1 MKISGKMKERGIL
14 MIVDMS
20 LEVLGSDT
28 DQNGHMNHVR
38 YISYLEQARHTWYNG
53 IGMPVRTLIE
63 QEQIG
68 TAVVHLETDFKKEAR
83 AGDQLVI
90 RTTLTRVGTKSFTL
104 HQVILNEETILVEAT
119 IVSVMFDLKAR
130 KAIPVHDKIKEAQF
144 K

>member
-1 MKISGKMKERGIL
+1 
-14 MIVDMS
+14 MS

-53 IGMPVRTLIE
+53 IGMPVRELIE
-63 QEQIG
+63 REQIG

-83 AGDQLVI
+83 TNDQLII
-90 RTTLTRVGTKSFTL
+90 RTQLERVGTKSFTL
-104 HQVILNEETILVEAT
+104 HQIILKGSEVLVEAR
-119 IVSVMFDLKAR
+119 IVSVMFDLTAR
-130 KAIPVHDKIKEAQF
+130 KAIPVHEKIKEAQF

>member
-1 MKISGKMKERGIL
+1 
-14 MIVDMS
+14 MIIDLS

-38 YISYLEQARHTWYNG
+38 YIYYLEQARHTWYNG

-63 QEQIG
+63 EQQVG

-83 AGDQLVI
+83 LGDQLVI
-90 RTTLTRVGTKSFTL
+90 RTKLARVGTKSFTL
-104 HQVILNEETILVEAT
+104 YQVIYNQANEELVEAT

-130 KAIPVHDKIKEAQF
+130 QAIPVHEKIIAAQS
-144 K
+144 KS